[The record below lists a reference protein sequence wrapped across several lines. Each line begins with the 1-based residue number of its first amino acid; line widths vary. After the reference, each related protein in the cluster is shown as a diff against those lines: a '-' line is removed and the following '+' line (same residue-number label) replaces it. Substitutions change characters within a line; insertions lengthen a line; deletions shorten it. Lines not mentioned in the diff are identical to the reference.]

1 MTELINIQTKMGKHG
16 GDRWCAM
23 EDNEKKL
30 YMAIRDMHADC
41 ASSSIENVR
50 MLTNLY

>member
-23 EDNEKKL
+23 EESEKKL
-30 YMAIRDMHADC
+30 YMAIRDMHADSTPSC
-41 ASSSIENVR
+41 VIEDKDS
-50 MLTNLY
+50 